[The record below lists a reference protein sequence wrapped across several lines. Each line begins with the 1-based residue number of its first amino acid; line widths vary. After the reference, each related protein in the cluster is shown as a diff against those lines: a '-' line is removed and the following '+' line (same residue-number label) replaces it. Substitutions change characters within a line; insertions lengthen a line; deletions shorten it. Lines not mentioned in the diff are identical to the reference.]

1 MSKYGITNL
10 ESGLM
15 NNDNKVK
22 NVVKQRKLPVKYIL
36 SWVLGFFGAIIL
48 GYFVYIGWKIL

>member
-1 MSKYGITNL
+1 
-10 ESGLM
+10 M

-22 NVVKQRKLPVKYIL
+22 NVVKQRKLPVKYIF